1 MCNSLR
7 RGRVKSVISQS
18 LILLALLFIGLK
30 SVGICPKKDA
40 IQNELW
46 GMTQAELR
54 FLPEQPKY

>member
-7 RGRVKSVISQS
+7 RGRGKSVISQS

-30 SVGICPKKDA
+30 SVGISPKDA
-40 IQNELW
+40 IQNKLW

-54 FLPEQPKY
+54 FLPEQPQY

>member
-7 RGRVKSVISQS
+7 RGRGKSVISQS

-30 SVGICPKKDA
+30 SVGICPKDA
-40 IQNELW
+40 IQNKLW

-54 FLPEQPKY
+54 FLPE

>member
-1 MCNSLR
+1 MCNPLR
-7 RGRVKSVISQS
+7 RGRGKSVISQS

-40 IQNELW
+40 IQNKLW

-54 FLPEQPKY
+54 FLPE

>member
-1 MCNSLR
+1 MCNSLP

-18 LILLALLFIGLK
+18 LVLLALLFIGLK
-30 SVGICPKKDA
+30 SVGIRPKDA
-40 IQNELW
+40 IQNKLW